1 MRKKKKIIII
11 TFIILIMLI
20 FVFKSIK
27 YIFLQE
33 DLIFFQLLNSEKKS
47 NNLTKNDSNVTQE
60 ISDSRKLNSKNLSM
74 KQFTFDVEFKN
85 TKFKDINLYET
96 INQKTLVYEKIAPG
110 TAGNFDI
117 ILDSNKK
124 LNYMIQFESKNEKPL
139 NLKFYLSGDE
149 TKYDTLEELDDILTG
164 VVSKN
169 EEKVIC
175 INWEWCYENDKENNI
190 RDTNDA
196 KEIREY
202 NFLIYVQGY

>member
-33 DLIFFQLLNSEKKS
+33 DLIFFQLLNSEEKS

-96 INQKTLVYEKIAPG
+96 IDQKTLVYEKIAPG

-117 ILDSNKK
+117 ILNSNQK

-164 VVSKN
+164 VVSKS

>member
-1 MRKKKKIIII
+1 MRKKKQIIII

>member
-1 MRKKKKIIII
+1 MRKEKKIIII

-33 DLIFFQLLNSEKKS
+33 DLIFFQLLNSKEKS

-96 INQKTLVYEKIAPG
+96 IDQKTLVYEKIAPG

-117 ILDSNKK
+117 ILNSNQK

-164 VVSKN
+164 VVSKS

>member
-20 FVFKSIK
+20 FVFMSIK

-60 ISDSRKLNSKNLSM
+60 ISDSRKLNSENSSM

-96 INQKTLVYEKIAPG
+96 IDQKTLVYEKIAPG

-117 ILDSNKK
+117 ILNSNQK

-139 NLKFYLSGDE
+139 NLKFYLSVDE

-190 RDTNDA
+190 RDTNYA

>member
-60 ISDSRKLNSKNLSM
+60 ISDSRKLNSENSSM

-96 INQKTLVYEKIAPG
+96 INQKTLVYEKIAPW

-117 ILDSNKK
+117 ILNSNQK